1 MRWQT
6 RVGFA
11 DVCPVSSDRLRAVDA
26 SRITVEALARWKT
39 SPNMLEPVRSARIG
53 RRRADR
59 CGKGLDLAALD
70 QAVAAAGGPAPALAM
85 RQVSK
90 AFGNVD
96 VLRNVDFTLLPGE
109 VHALMGE
116 NGAGKSTLM
125 RVAGGI
131 YSDYRGDM
139 AVFGVPVRFS
149 SPREASRAGV
159 AVIHQEL
166 NLVPGMTVVENMFLG
181 NEI

>member
-1 MRWQT
+1 
-6 RVGFA
+6 
-11 DVCPVSSDRLRAVDA
+11 
-26 SRITVEALARWKT
+26 
-39 SPNMLEPVRSARIG
+39 
-53 RRRADR
+53 
-59 CGKGLDLAALD
+59 
-70 QAVAAAGGPAPALAM
+70 M

-181 NEI
+181 NEIARGLPFLVDTRAQAREAARILETLNSRPPATAPWTILRMGEQQCKKEKKNKKE